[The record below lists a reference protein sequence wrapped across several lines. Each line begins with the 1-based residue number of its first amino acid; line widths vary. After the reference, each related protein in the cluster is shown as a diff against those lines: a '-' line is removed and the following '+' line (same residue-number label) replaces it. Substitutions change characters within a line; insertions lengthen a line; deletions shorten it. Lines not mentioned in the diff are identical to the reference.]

1 MAGYFVVLGDIKD
14 EKGDTI
20 KRAEDI
26 LCNMLR
32 YGTYSTNLSIK
43 EGSKKWSKPKV
54 ATFADYFG
62 MKENDYIFFFSNRK
76 IYGVGKL
83 VNIGQEC
90 KYWAF
95 EGANRPTTYSQEQ
108 VDKTKLTADI
118 TPENRCIC
126 FFRPVFYYA
135 KSIDMDEALTSY
147 PASFKSLRVI
157 QNRTFIKLDDE
168 EADALFA
175 VLNRKNV
182 STEKN
187 DPNDWTPPTFDESMH
202 NIAKTKISAHPEYYS
217 FNIKSLLANYEC
229 WEGDGIREEMVI
241 EAAVIDALTK
251 KENNLVFDKL
261 AYVSHQVSASP
272 AKPVEYMEWID
283 IFGYSVSDYLI
294 EQKIPITFAINQYY
308 VIEIKRD
315 ALALP
320 APKRGKETAQI
331 RKNKAVA
338 NQLMKYVDWV
348 AKNYASG
355 NYPMVKAILIANDF
369 DTAFIDY
376 CKKMCI
382 RNYNNGYR
390 DSTPAVWENFELIK
404 YSFDGTNITFEKTIQ

>member
-1 MAGYFVVLGDIKD
+1 
-14 EKGDTI
+14 
-20 KRAEDI
+20 
-26 LCNMLR
+26 
-32 YGTYSTNLSIK
+32 
-43 EGSKKWSKPKV
+43 
-54 ATFADYFG
+54 
-62 MKENDYIFFFSNRK
+62 
-76 IYGVGKL
+76 
-83 VNIGQEC
+83 
-90 KYWAF
+90 
-95 EGANRPTTYSQEQ
+95 
-108 VDKTKLTADI
+108 
-118 TPENRCIC
+118 
-126 FFRPVFYYA
+126 
-135 KSIDMDEALTSY
+135 MDEALTSY

-187 DPNDWTPPTFDESMH
+187 DHNDWIPPIFDESMH
-202 NIAKTKISAHPEYYS
+202 NIAKTKISTHSEYYS
-217 FNIKSLLANYEC
+217 FNIKSLLVNYEC
-229 WEGDGIREEMVI
+229 WEGNGIREEMVI

-272 AKPVEYMEWID
+272 AKPVEYMEWMD

-294 EQKIPITFAINQYY
+294 EQKIPIVFAINQYY

-369 DTAFIDY
+369 DAAFVDY

-390 DSTPAVWENFELIK
+390 ESTPAVWENFELIK
-404 YSFDGTNITFEKTIQ
+404 YSFDGTNITFEKIIQ